1 MRNIQRFFWGHWLAA
16 VGALAAGYV
25 IGQHRIVAALFVVFG
40 MIWLVARQRNDL
52 GTGGLVLTIFLLAG
66 GLGPLFGAPAWM
78 MLIVMVATLGAWDL
92 DHFLYRLS
100 GIDHVDYSTGLGRDH
115 LRRLGMVE
123 GLGFLAGLLALTIHT
138 HIPFGWTALLV
149 LLAIIGVRWLIG
161 YVHRLTEK

>member
-1 MRNIQRFFWGHWLAA
+1 
-16 VGALAAGYV
+16 
-25 IGQHRIVAALFVVFG
+25 
-40 MIWLVARQRNDL
+40 
-52 GTGGLVLTIFLLAG
+52 
-66 GLGPLFGAPAWM
+66 M

-149 LLAIIGVRWLIG
+149 LLAVIGVRWLIG